1 MKTYELIV
9 QIQQPSC
16 GGKSPFRNEF
26 RKVSVDDP
34 VEYVRTQEPGGKLE
48 VQESADGT
56 ITVSTMRNQARV
68 VYEFSED

>member
-16 GGKSPFRNEF
+16 GGKAPFRNEF
-26 RKVSVDDP
+26 RTVSTDDP
-34 VEYVRTQEPGGKLE
+34 VAYVEKQEPGGKLE
-48 VQESADGT
+48 VTYPEEGT
-56 ITVSTMRNQARV
+56 IVVTTMRNQARV